1 MIENTLQLSSLAND
15 GTLCY
20 ETALIKVFEK
30 VSPESSV
37 FLRILEQNA
46 GLLIRRSP

>member
-15 GTLCY
+15 GAICY
-20 ETALIKVFEK
+20 EPALIKAFEK
-30 VSPESSV
+30 LSLESSV

-46 GLLIRRSP
+46 GLLIRR